1 MDKIAQNSVS
11 HLNHFY
17 PAVAA
22 VVTVRS
28 GERMNAMAC
37 AWHSALS
44 FAPPLYGVLISPKR
58 FSYQLILDAGTFGV
72 NFLPFEKAELIAG
85 VGRNS
90 GRDVDK
96 FSAFS
101 IATEPLPDAIA
112 PILKDAYAAYECRLA
127 ARHPCGDHDL
137 FVGEIV
143 RVHQAPETFTEEG
156 VLDVSRVRPAL
167 YLGTDWYI
175 PLTTEP
181 PRRLRGTLQRGK

>member
-1 MDKIAQNSVS
+1 VA

-44 FAPPLYGVLISPKR
+44 FTPPLYGVLISSKR
-58 FSYQLILDAGTFGV
+58 FSYQLIIDAGAFGV
-72 NFLPFEKAELIAG
+72 NFLPYEKAELIAR

-96 FSAFS
+96 FTTFS
-101 IATEPLPDAIA
+101 IAIEPLPDALA

-127 ARHPCGDHDL
+127 ARHPCGDHEL

-143 RVHQAPETFTEEG
+143 RVHHAPETFTEDG

-167 YLGTDWYI
+167 YLGADWYI
-175 PLTTEP
+175 YPTGEP
-181 PRRLRGTLQRGK
+181 PRLLRGALPH

>member
-1 MDKIAQNSVS
+1 MNKITQSLVS

-44 FAPPLYGVLISPKR
+44 FTPPLYGVLISSKR
-58 FSYQLILDAGTFGV
+58 FSYQLIMDAGAFGV
-72 NFLPFEKAELIAG
+72 NFLPYEKAELIAR

-90 GRDVDK
+90 GQDVDK
-96 FSAFS
+96 FTMFS
-101 IATEPLPDAIA
+101 IAVEPLPDVIA
-112 PILKDAYAAYECRLA
+112 PILKDAYAAYECQLS

-137 FVGEIV
+137 LVGEIV
-143 RVHQAPETFTEEG
+143 RVHQAPELFTEEG
-156 VLDVSRVRPAL
+156 VLDVSRVQPAL
-167 YLGTDWYI
+167 YLGADWYVN
-175 PLTTEP
+175 TSREN
-181 PRRLRGTLQRGK
+181 PRRFLGKLT

>member
-1 MDKIAQNSVS
+1 MDKIAQNTVA

-22 VVTVRS
+22 VITVRS

-44 FAPPLYGVLISPKR
+44 FTPPLYGILISSKR
-58 FSYQLILDAGTFGV
+58 FSYQLILDAGAFGV
-72 NFLPFEKAELIAG
+72 NFLPYEKAEMIAR

-96 FSAFS
+96 FATFS
-101 IATEPLPDAIA
+101 IDAESLPDAIA

-127 ARHPCGDHDL
+127 ARHPCGDHEL

-143 RVHQAPETFTEEG
+143 GVHHAPETFTEDG

-167 YLGTDWYI
+167 YLGADWYI
-175 PLTTEP
+175 YPTEEP
-181 PRRLRGTLQRGK
+181 PRLLRGALPRG

>member
-1 MDKIAQNSVS
+1 MDKIIQNSVS

-28 GERMNAMAC
+28 GERVNAMAC

-44 FAPPLYGVLISPKR
+44 FTPPLYGVLISSKR
-58 FSYQLILDAGTFGV
+58 FSYQLILDAGAFGV
-72 NFLPFEKAELIAG
+72 NFLPYDKAEMIAG

-90 GRDVDK
+90 GREVDK
-96 FSAFS
+96 FAAFA
-101 IATEPLPDAIA
+101 IAIEPLPDALA
-112 PILKDAYAAYECRLA
+112 PILKDAYAAYECLLA

-143 RVHQAPETFTEEG
+143 RTYQAPDAFTEDG

-167 YLGTDWYI
+167 YLGADWYI
-175 PLTTEP
+175 YPTEEP
-181 PRRLRGTLQRGK
+181 PRLLRGALPRG